1 MIQYIL
7 RRIVIAVPTLV
18 LISMLVFVLIDAM
31 PGSYVDVIVAQNLAD
46 TGIPDLTDGQRKL
59 LEFRYGIGRPIYI
72 RWWKWFSNFVVGEMG
87 HSVSYGHKKIV
98 DLITE
103 RLALTVTISFCT
115 TVFVLLVSLPIG
127 VYSAVNQYSTTDH
140 IFTFI
145 GFLGLSIPNFL
156 LALAFIV
163 ISFYWFGQVPG
174 GLFAPEYVDAPWSV
188 AKVLD
193 MLSRMWIPVVV
204 LGTAGTAGYIRV
216 LRGNMLDELG
226 RQYVVTARAKG
237 LNEAQVLWKYPF
249 RIAINPLITAA
260 GGLLSA
266 LLGGELIVSIV
277 LNLPTMGPLLYVAV
291 LNHDAFLAGAMV
303 MLLSVLLVVG
313 YLLADILLS
322 WVDPRVRYE

>member
-7 RRIVIAVPTLV
+7 RRLVIAVPTLV

-98 DLITE
+98 DLISE

-174 GLFAPEYVDAPWSV
+174 GLFAPQYVDAPWSIP
-188 AKVLD
+188 KVLD

-237 LNEAQVLWKYPF
+237 LNEVQVLWKYPF

-260 GGLLSA
+260 GGLLST

>member
-7 RRIVIAVPTLV
+7 RRLVIAVPTLL

-115 TVFVLLVSLPIG
+115 TVFVLLVALPIG

-174 GLFAPEYVDAPWSV
+174 GLFSPQFVDAPWSIP
-188 AKVLD
+188 KVLD

-204 LGTAGTAGYIRV
+204 LGSAGTAGYIRV

-237 LNEAQVLWKYPF
+237 LNEVQVLWKYPF

>member
-7 RRIVIAVPTLV
+7 RRLVIAVPTLL

-140 IFTFI
+140 IVTFF
-145 GFLGLSIPNFL
+145 GFLGLSIPNFM

-174 GLFAPEYVDAPWSV
+174 GLFSPQYLDAPWSIP
-188 AKVLD
+188 KVLD

-237 LNEAQVLWKYPF
+237 LNEVQVLWKYPF

-260 GGLLSA
+260 GGLLST

-291 LNHDAFLAGAMV
+291 ENHDAFLAGAMV

>member
-7 RRIVIAVPTLV
+7 RRLVLAVPTLL

-46 TGIPDLTDGQRKL
+46 TGIPELTDGQRKL

-115 TVFVLLVSLPIG
+115 TMFVLLVSLPIG

-174 GLFAPEYVDAPWSV
+174 GLFAPQYVDAPWSIP
-188 AKVLD
+188 KVLD

-237 LNEAQVLWKYPF
+237 LNEVQVLWKYPF

>member
-7 RRIVIAVPTLV
+7 RRLVIAVPTLL

-72 RWWKWFSNFVVGEMG
+72 RWWKWFSNVLVGEMG

-174 GLFAPEYVDAPWSV
+174 GLFSPQYVDAPWSI

-237 LNEAQVLWKYPF
+237 LNEVQVLWKYPF

>member
-174 GLFAPEYVDAPWSV
+174 GLFSPQYVDAPWSV
-188 AKVLD
+188 PKVLD

>member
-1 MIQYIL
+1 MTQYIL
-7 RRIVIAVPTLV
+7 RRLVLAVPTLL

-59 LEFRYGIGRPIYI
+59 LEFRYGIGRPIYV

-87 HSVSYGHKKIV
+87 HSVSYGHKDIV

-103 RLALTVTISFCT
+103 RLALTVAISFCT

-156 LALAFIV
+156 LALGFIV
-163 ISFYWFGQVPG
+163 IGFYWFGQVPG
-174 GLFAPEYVDAPWSV
+174 GLFSPQYLDAPWSIG
-188 AKVLD
+188 KVLD
-193 MLSRMWIPVVV
+193 MLSRLWIPVIV
-204 LGTAGTAGYIRV
+204 LGTSGTAGYIRV

>member
-140 IFTFI
+140 IVTFF
-145 GFLGLSIPNFL
+145 GFLGLSIPNFM

-174 GLFAPEYVDAPWSV
+174 GLFAPQYVDAPWSIP
-188 AKVLD
+188 KVLD

-237 LNEAQVLWKYPF
+237 LNEVQVLWKYPF

-260 GGLLSA
+260 GGLLST

-291 LNHDAFLAGAMV
+291 ENHDAFLAGAMV

>member
-7 RRIVIAVPTLV
+7 RRLVLAVPTLL

-87 HSVSYGHKKIV
+87 HSVSYGHKDIV

-156 LALAFIV
+156 LALGFIV
-163 ISFYWFGQVPG
+163 IGFYWFGQVPG
-174 GLFAPEYVDAPWSV
+174 GLFSPQYLDASWSIG
-188 AKVLD
+188 KVLD
-193 MLSRMWIPVVV
+193 MLSRLWIPVIV
-204 LGTAGTAGYIRV
+204 LGTSGTAGYIRV

>member
-188 AKVLD
+188 PKVLD

>member
-1 MIQYIL
+1 
-7 RRIVIAVPTLV
+7 
-18 LISMLVFVLIDAM
+18 
-31 PGSYVDVIVAQNLAD
+31 
-46 TGIPDLTDGQRKL
+46 
-59 LEFRYGIGRPIYI
+59 
-72 RWWKWFSNFVVGEMG
+72 MG

-98 DLITE
+98 DLISE

-174 GLFAPEYVDAPWSV
+174 GLFAPQYVDAPWSIP
-188 AKVLD
+188 KVLD

-237 LNEAQVLWKYPF
+237 LNEVQVLWKYPF

-291 LNHDAFLAGAMV
+291 AEPRRVPGGSHGDAAVGAAGGGLPAGRHPAELGRSAGA
-303 MLLSVLLVVG
+303 L
-313 YLLADILLS
+313 
-322 WVDPRVRYE
+322 RVRLCR

>member
-7 RRIVIAVPTLV
+7 RRLVLAVPTLL

-87 HSVSYGHKKIV
+87 HSVSYGHKDIV

-156 LALAFIV
+156 LALGFIV
-163 ISFYWFGQVPG
+163 IGFYWFGQVPG
-174 GLFAPEYVDAPWSV
+174 GLFSPQYLDAPWSIG
-188 AKVLD
+188 KVLD
-193 MLSRMWIPVVV
+193 MLSRLWIPVIV
-204 LGTAGTAGYIRV
+204 LGTSGTAGYIRV

>member
-7 RRIVIAVPTLV
+7 RRLVIAVPTLV

-59 LEFRYGIGRPIYI
+59 LEFRYGIGRPIYV

-174 GLFAPEYVDAPWSV
+174 GLFAPQYVDAPWSIP
-188 AKVLD
+188 KVLD

-237 LNEAQVLWKYPF
+237 LNEVQVLWKYPF

>member
-174 GLFAPEYVDAPWSV
+174 GLFSPQYLDAPWSIP
-188 AKVLD
+188 KVLD

>member
-7 RRIVIAVPTLV
+7 RRLVLAVPTLL
-18 LISMLVFVLIDAM
+18 LISMLVFGLIDAM

-46 TGIPDLTDGQRKL
+46 TGVPDLTDGQRKL

-103 RLALTVTISFCT
+103 RMALTVTISFCT
-115 TVFVLLVSLPIG
+115 TVFVLLVSLPVG
-127 VYSAVNQYSTTDH
+127 VYSAVNQYSTADH
-140 IFTFI
+140 VFTFF

-156 LALAFIV
+156 LALGFIV
-163 ISFYWFGQVPG
+163 IGFYWFGQVPG
-174 GLFAPEYVDAPWSV
+174 GLFSPQYLDAPWSIG
-188 AKVLD
+188 KVLD
-193 MLSRMWIPVVV
+193 MLSRLWIPVIV

-291 LNHDAFLAGAMV
+291 RNHDAFLAGAMV

>member
-193 MLSRMWIPVVV
+193 VLSRMWIPVVV

-237 LNEAQVLWKYPF
+237 LNEEQVLWKHPF

>member
-98 DLITE
+98 DLISE

-174 GLFAPEYVDAPWSV
+174 GLFSPQYLDAPWSIP
-188 AKVLD
+188 KVLD

>member
-7 RRIVIAVPTLV
+7 RRLVIAVPTLV

-87 HSVSYGHKKIV
+87 HSVSYGHKQIV

-127 VYSAVNQYSTTDH
+127 VFSAVNQYSTTDH

-163 ISFYWFGQVPG
+163 IGYFWFGQVPG
-174 GLFAPEYVDAPWSV
+174 GLFSPQYLDAPWSIP
-188 AKVLD
+188 KVLD

-260 GGLLSA
+260 GGLLST

>member
-7 RRIVIAVPTLV
+7 RRLVIAVPTLV

-174 GLFAPEYVDAPWSV
+174 GLFAPQYVDAPWSIP
-188 AKVLD
+188 KVLD

-260 GGLLSA
+260 GGLLST

>member
-145 GFLGLSIPNFL
+145 GFLGLSIPNFM

-174 GLFAPEYVDAPWSV
+174 GLFSPQYLDAPWSIP
-188 AKVLD
+188 KVLD

-204 LGTAGTAGYIRV
+204 LGSAGTAGYIRV

-237 LNEAQVLWKYPF
+237 LNEVQVLWKYPF

-291 LNHDAFLAGAMV
+291 ENHDAFLAGAMV

>member
-1 MIQYIL
+1 
-7 RRIVIAVPTLV
+7 
-18 LISMLVFVLIDAM
+18 MLVFVLIDAM

-115 TVFVLLVSLPIG
+115 TLFVLLVSLPIG

-188 AKVLD
+188 PKVLD

>member
-7 RRIVIAVPTLV
+7 RRLVIAVPTLV

-174 GLFAPEYVDAPWSV
+174 GLFAPQYVDAPWSIP
-188 AKVLD
+188 KVLD

-237 LNEAQVLWKYPF
+237 LNEVQVLWKYPF

>member
-7 RRIVIAVPTLV
+7 RRLVIAVPTLV

-46 TGIPDLTDGQRKL
+46 TGVPDLTDGQRKL

-98 DLITE
+98 DLISE

-174 GLFAPEYVDAPWSV
+174 GLFAPQYVDAPWSIP
-188 AKVLD
+188 KVLD

-237 LNEAQVLWKYPF
+237 LNEVQVLWKYPF

>member
-115 TVFVLLVSLPIG
+115 TLFVLLVSLPIG

-188 AKVLD
+188 PKVLD

>member
-7 RRIVIAVPTLV
+7 RRLVLAVPTLL

-31 PGSYVDVIVAQNLAD
+31 PGSYVDVIVAQNLTD

-87 HSVSYGHKKIV
+87 HSVSYGHKDIV

-156 LALAFIV
+156 LALGFIV
-163 ISFYWFGQVPG
+163 IGFYWFGQVPG
-174 GLFAPEYVDAPWSV
+174 GLFSPQYLDASWSIG
-188 AKVLD
+188 KVLD
-193 MLSRMWIPVVV
+193 MLSRLWIPVIV
-204 LGTAGTAGYIRV
+204 LGTSGTAGYIRV

>member
-115 TVFVLLVSLPIG
+115 TLFVLLVSLPIG

-174 GLFAPEYVDAPWSV
+174 GLFSPQYVDAPWSV
-188 AKVLD
+188 PKVLD

>member
-1 MIQYIL
+1 VIQYIL
-7 RRIVIAVPTLV
+7 RRLVLAVPTLL

-46 TGIPDLTDGQRKL
+46 TGIPELTDGQRKL

-127 VYSAVNQYSTTDH
+127 VHSAVNQYSTTDH

-156 LALAFIV
+156 LALGFIV

-174 GLFAPEYVDAPWSV
+174 GLFAPQYVDAPWSIP
-188 AKVLD
+188 KVLD

-237 LNEAQVLWKYPF
+237 LNEVQVLWKYPF

>member
-7 RRIVIAVPTLV
+7 RRLVIAVPTLV

-145 GFLGLSIPNFL
+145 GFLGLSIPNFM

-174 GLFAPEYVDAPWSV
+174 GLFSPQYLDAPWSIP
-188 AKVLD
+188 KVLD

-237 LNEAQVLWKYPF
+237 LNEVQVLWKYPF

-291 LNHDAFLAGAMV
+291 ENHDAFLAGAMV